1 MESSNLKYSTK
12 NLEVENSIQE
22 INSKSFIVYS
32 IIMTVF
38 SCVSIIIDFCL
49 NGMNLILIV
58 KIAYNTVDIFLLV
71 VFVCK
76 FSREFIFFTLS
87 SFLHNIFFLIMICM
101 DKEISL
107 SKYEFVRLLVDY
119 LFFLNFSI
127 VLRYNR
133 HFIFLLITF
142 FMNIISLSMF
152 FTIFYLRTKQVSIF
166 YCELILSL
174 KFIIYMSY
182 YTFTKSTFIQR
193 LVSTNNELVN
203 QNLRLKLMLN
213 EIKSPLFCLNLRN
226 LDFIHNSSFKFF
238 FRLEDK
244 LNTDEFV
251 TLFSKNSN
259 EERIY
264 FNREDVTSIITFINK
279 YFKLE
284 DHEENTEIIKYFLI
298 FKGFNLTKLNNNNI
312 KFFNDCKGKSLLNLI
327 TSIIDNDI
335 TVLNNYEAGQ
345 FVYENDE
352 NLNFN
357 LSLTV
362 NEIGNDKIVYFK
374 FNFNEGKKLNNYQ
387 ENNSKSMIFAKLAHE
402 FKTPLLTM
410 SSLIKEKV
418 LKSQKYGSSSLV
430 INDKILEDIIN
441 LSNYMISMINDIN
454 DFSKFEQGYDF
465 ECVFEEFNLHETI
478 RFIFSVLQT
487 LIFCNDLKKNS
498 VTPEL
503 EISSTVPEKIYSDEK
518 RLKQVLLNL
527 ISNSFKFT
535 TQGNIKII
543 VDYQLSSNEIYFRI
557 EDTGIGIKKEDQDK
571 IFSTFFMVKNE
582 ETAEYN
588 KLGSGLGL
596 NICRKIVN
604 QLGNNDLLFESSPY
618 VLTKFWFTIND
629 MKKNLSNLLLSDIQC
644 SKIEMKERSAQKE
657 LDYIDTSSLLN
668 SKIFKD
674 SLKEEKNC
682 NSNPSR
688 KYSFKALLPISS
700 EDKSKSK
707 SRFSDDRKYLEK
719 NESMN
724 KDAKSTPSD
733 ILNLNKHSPKEEH
746 NQNIIFVDNFDNSS
760 YYSKKSKFILSAL
773 EKRLCTS
780 KFDFCIKSEKESFT
794 RLYKT
799 ERLNKIF
806 SGGNN
811 YSVLKPILKYLS
823 FLEQNK
829 RDMILIVDDQKY
841 IRKST
846 KNILRNY
853 VKENNK
859 TYSLIC
865 ANDGFDFLYLIFLDQ
880 YLGKNIK
887 FVISDDSMNFVDGSI
902 SYNFI
907 KNLQNCDT
915 RYFKFMLLTSYEDEN
930 SLEKYKFFN
939 IVTIKKPLE
948 KKMVPNLLQFN

>member
-1 MESSNLKYSTK
+1 
-12 NLEVENSIQE
+12 
-22 INSKSFIVYS
+22 
-32 IIMTVF
+32 
-38 SCVSIIIDFCL
+38 
-49 NGMNLILIV
+49 
-58 KIAYNTVDIFLLV
+58 
-71 VFVCK
+71 
-76 FSREFIFFTLS
+76 
-87 SFLHNIFFLIMICM
+87 
-101 DKEISL
+101 
-107 SKYEFVRLLVDY
+107 
-119 LFFLNFSI
+119 
-127 VLRYNR
+127 
-133 HFIFLLITF
+133 
-142 FMNIISLSMF
+142 MNITGLTLF

-166 YCELILSL
+166 YFELLLSL
-174 KFIIYMSY
+174 KFIIFLSY
-182 YTFTKSTFIQR
+182 YTFAKSTFIQK
-193 LVSTNNELVN
+193 LISTNNQQVN
-203 QNLRLKLMLN
+203 ENLQLKMMLN
-213 EIKSPLFCLNLRN
+213 EIKYPLFCLNLRN
-226 LDFIHNSSFKFF
+226 LDFIYNSSFKFF

-244 LNTDEFV
+244 WNIDEFV

-264 FNREDVTSIITFINK
+264 INREDVTSIITFINK
-279 YFKLE
+279 YFNVE
-284 DHEENTEIIKYFLI
+284 VHEENTEIIKYFLI
-298 FKGFNLTKLNNNNI
+298 FNSFNLTKLQNTSN
-312 KFFNDCKGKSLLNLI
+312 KFFNDCTGKSLLNLL
-327 TSIIDNDI
+327 TFIIDNDI
-335 TVLNNYEAGQ
+335 TLLNNYEVGQ
-345 FVYENDE
+345 FVFENDE
-352 NLNFN
+352 NSVFN

-362 NEIGNDKIVYFK
+362 NEICNDKIVYFK
-374 FNFNEGKKLNNYQ
+374 FNFIEGKKVNK

-465 ECVFEEFNLHETI
+465 DCVFEEFNLHETI

-503 EISSTVPEKIYSDEK
+503 EISSTVPEKIFSDEK

-535 TQGNIKII
+535 SQGNIKII
-543 VDYQLSSNEIYFRI
+543 VDYQQTSNEIYFRI

-588 KLGSGLGL
+588 KMGSGLGL

-604 QLGNNDLLFESSPY
+604 QLGNSDLLFESSPY
-618 VLTKFWFTIND
+618 ILTKFWFTIID

-644 SKIEMKERSAQKE
+644 SKIEIKERSAQKE
-657 LDYIDTSSLLN
+657 LDYIDTSSLFN

-682 NSNPSR
+682 KSNPSR
-688 KYSFKALLPISS
+688 KYSFKALVPISS

-719 NESMN
+719 NESLN
-724 KDAKSTPSD
+724 KDAKSTPAE
-733 ILNLNKHSPKEEH
+733 ILNLNKNSPKEEQI
-746 NQNIIFVDNFDNSS
+746 QNIIFVDNFDNSS
-760 YYSKKSKFILSAL
+760 YHSKKSKFILSAL
-773 EKRLCTS
+773 ERRLYTS
-780 KFDFCIKSEKESFT
+780 KFDFCINSERESFT
-794 RLYKT
+794 RLYRT
-799 ERLNKIF
+799 EMLNKIF
-806 SGGNN
+806 PGGNN
-811 YSVLKPILKYLS
+811 FSVLKPILKYLS
-823 FLEQNK
+823 LLEQNK
-829 RDMILIVDDQKY
+829 RDLILIVDDQKY

-859 TYSLIC
+859 TYSLIS

-948 KKMVPNLLQFN
+948 KKMVPKLLQFN